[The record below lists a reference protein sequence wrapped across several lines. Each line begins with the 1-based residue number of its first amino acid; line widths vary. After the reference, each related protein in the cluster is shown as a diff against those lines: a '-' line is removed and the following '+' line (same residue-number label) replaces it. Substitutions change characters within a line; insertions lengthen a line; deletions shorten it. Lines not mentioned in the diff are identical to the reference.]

1 MLIRGLERLP
11 KEKEFWYNVSGP
23 EATTALDILFKRLR
37 EMLLK
42 KLLPVPDSGSDPRA
56 VFSQLT
62 LLMKSAGCQMEN
74 EMSAGCEIWPSLDWG
89 TDLETGSAWADGCP
103 HRQLI
108 ISSTALAIS
117 GKIPWIFTQENEWE
131 DQNGPWW
138 PENQLIKELI
148 FQLLLS
154 KGASFSFSN
163 ESCNKQVCIQYV
175 LHALCVPLDPLKGR
189 PLQGTSFDTWSVC
202 QNHGWTFAGVILR
215 IIYQVNL
222 NLSHPKWEKY
232 IVVYFFL
239 LCF

>member
-1 MLIRGLERLP
+1 MLIRRLERLP

-23 EATTALDILFKRLR
+23 EGTTALDMLFKRLR

-62 LLMKSAGCQMEN
+62 LLMKSARCQMEN

-117 GKIPWIFTQENEWE
+117 GKIPWLFTQENEWE
-131 DQNGPWW
+131 DQNSPWW
-138 PENQLIKELI
+138 PKNHLIKELI

-163 ESCNKQVCIQYV
+163 ESCNKGLYTICSSCS
-175 LHALCVPLDPLKGR
+175 LCASWPSKGET
-189 PLQGTSFDTWSVC
+189 LQGTSFDTWSMC
-202 QNHGWTFAGVILR
+202 QNHGWTFAGI
-215 IIYQVNL
+215 
-222 NLSHPKWEKY
+222 
-232 IVVYFFL
+232 F
-239 LCF
+239 